1 MNGIGALLAQ
11 RIRRDRP
18 QVAMWTIGTAL
29 LAFFAYVGVAESYG
43 TTQDRTS
50 LLAAAVANPVILLFR
65 GLPSGA
71 DEGAFIT
78 FLILPWLC
86 LLAAFMS
93 SFLAV
98 RHTRGDEEARR
109 AEMLAATPASR
120 FAPVVATIIHGTLSN
135 VLLAVFVAVG
145 FIAAGLGPTGSILAG
160 AATGS
165 VGFVFLG
172 VGLGASQLFRTSRA
186 ANAVSVWTL
195 LALFLAAGI
204 GNALGTPS
212 DDLQRI
218 DSSALTWLS
227 PFGWAE
233 NTRPFAENNA
243 LPLALAAAVA
253 LTLIAGAVLAQ
264 SARDL
269 GESFIAER
277 AGRVEASGAL
287 STPIALAWRLSRGAV
302 VGWAVGGLVVGALST
317 SLASIVAEVGSTNP
331 TVEAMLEQI
340 AGAGNIEQGT
350 VTIFF
355 TMLGVLA
362 ACAAVQTVCRARQ
375 EESQGTAEMLL
386 ATPVHRVR
394 WLAGYLLIG
403 FVAIVAVV
411 GAGAIGAALG
421 IGGQAVNGEGGD
433 FALMRDVAVVGGGQ
447 IAAASV
453 FLVVTAL
460 IFVALPR
467 ATIAL
472 GWTLVLLGMVLGL
485 FGPLFGFPAWLTD
498 LSPVGIAPLIE
509 GDTVDARG
517 LWWLLGATTVG
528 AVGSLGLMR
537 RRELAT
543 GG

>member
-1 MNGIGALLAQ
+1 MNGVGALLGQ
-11 RIRRDRP
+11 RVRRDRA

-29 LAFFAYVGVAESYG
+29 LAYSAYTGVAQAFGS
-43 TTQDRTS
+43 TADRTS
-50 LLAAAVANPVILLFR
+50 MLAAAIANPVILLFR

-71 DEGAFIT
+71 DEGAFIA
-78 FLILPWLC
+78 FLVLPWLC

-93 SFLAV
+93 TFLAV
-98 RHTRGDEEARR
+98 RHTRGDEEAGR
-109 AEMLAATPASR
+109 AELLAATPASR
-120 FAPVVATIIHGTLSN
+120 PAPLLATVIHGTLSN
-135 VLLAVFVAVG
+135 TLLAILVAAG
-145 FIAAGLGPTGSILAG
+145 FAAAGLGPVGSLVAG

-172 VGLGASQLFRTSRA
+172 LGLVASQLFRTSRG
-186 ANAVSVWTL
+186 ANAAAVWAVL
-195 LALFLAAGI
+195 VLFLTAGI
-204 GNALGTPS
+204 GNALGAPS
-212 DDLQRI
+212 DDLQRV
-218 DSSALTWLS
+218 DSSGLTWLS

-233 NTRPFAENNA
+233 NTRPFADDNP
-243 LPLALAAAVA
+243 LPLLLAIAVGAALVTGA
-253 LTLIAGAVLAQ
+253 TLAYG
-264 SARDL
+264 ARDL

-277 AGRVEASGAL
+277 TGRAQASGAL
-287 STPIALAWRLSRGAV
+287 STPVGLAWRLSRGAV
-302 VGWAVGGLVVGALST
+302 AGWAVGGLVIGALST
-317 SLASIVAEVGSTNP
+317 SLASIIAEIGSTNP

-375 EESQGTAEMLL
+375 EETQGTAEVLL
-386 ATPVHRVR
+386 ATPVNRVR
-394 WLAGYLLIG
+394 WLAGYLLIAFIG
-403 FVAIVAVV
+403 IVAVV
-411 GAGAIGAALG
+411 VAGAVGSAVGIIGR
-421 IGGQAVNGEGGD
+421 GGD
-433 FALMRDVAVVGGGQ
+433 FAPMRDIAVVGGGQ
-447 IAAASV
+447 VAAAST

-460 IFVALPR
+460 VFVVLPR

-498 LSPVGIAPLIE
+498 LSPVGIAPLVD
-509 GDTVDARG
+509 GDAVELRG
-517 LWWLLGATTVG
+517 LWWLLAATAAGGVG
-528 AVGSLGLMR
+528 ALVLMR